1 MFHGIPKM
9 TEDNQSALEQ
19 ADEFNIT
26 VIKNKIYFYEEIND
40 KTILSLI
47 TKIEMMNTRLLQMK
61 VDYGLSKPPK
71 IYLHIQSY
79 GGDVFAGLSAL
90 SKIENNEVP
99 IVTIVDGFVA
109 SAATL
114 VFLGGKKRQMQR
126 NAHFLIHQVRGEF
139 WGKHDELKDEY
150 KNSKSLMKIIKKI
163 YKNKS
168 NLDTKTI
175 NAIISKERYLNAEEC
190 KQYELVDE
198 IL

>member
-1 MFHGIPKM
+1 MFKQNTMMIDDSDV
-9 TEDNQSALEQ
+9 ENDDN
-19 ADEFNIT
+19 FNVT

-40 KTILSLI
+40 KTVLNLI
-47 TKIEMMNTRLLQMK
+47 TKIETLNTKLSQMK
-61 VDYGLSKPPK
+61 VDYGLSKSPK

-79 GGDVFAGLSAL
+79 GGDVFAGLSAM
-90 SKIENNEVP
+90 SKIENNCIP

-139 WGKHDELKDEY
+139 WGKHEELKDEY
-150 KNSKSLMKIIKKI
+150 KNSKSLMKIIKRI
-163 YKNKS
+163 YKTKS

-175 NAIISKERYLNAEEC
+175 NHIISKERYLNVDEC
-190 KQYELVDE
+190 MQYELIDE